1 MGLIVWLPMN
11 GNLNN
16 QGLSNYQATN
26 TNAII
31 NTNGKIGKCYQFGT
45 GQSYLE
51 LPKECMRNLSTEC
64 TVSFWIK
71 FITRNSN
78 YETYF

>member
-1 MGLIVWLPMN
+1 MSLKVWLPLDGDLRN
-11 GNLNN
+11 LGNSGYNIT
-16 QGLSNYQATN
+16 A
-26 TNAII
+26 I
-31 NTNGKIGKCYQFGT
+31 NTPVFTDGKIGKCYQFGT